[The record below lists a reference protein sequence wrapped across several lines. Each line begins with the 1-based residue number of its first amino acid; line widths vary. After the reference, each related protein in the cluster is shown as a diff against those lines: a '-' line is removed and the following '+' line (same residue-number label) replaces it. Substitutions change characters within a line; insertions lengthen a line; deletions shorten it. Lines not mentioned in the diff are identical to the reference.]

1 MKFLYRLLYV
11 LFLISFVALGIESY
25 ILGILPD
32 KYLFMLIGAIVFLLV
47 LVSLGFKFIRKG
59 IFKFFLSIFELI
71 FIIGS
76 LALIFYLHTTNSFFG
91 NINDLREETK
101 TYYLLVSKGSNF
113 KRINDLNDKNIGIFM
128 ENKDAVTKLEEEINF
143 EKITLNNVLEITD
156 GMDKVD
162 GVFLNSAYYDL
173 ICDENKG
180 FSKKVRIIKRITLKT
195 ESLVSSGKTNITKN
209 SFNILISGIDVSGD
223 ISTNS
228 RSDVNI
234 IMTVNPKTKE
244 ILLTHI
250 PRDYYVKFHGINAKD
265 KLTHAGIYGISMS
278 AQTIEDFLDIDI
290 DYYFRVNFTTLIKV
304 VDSIGGVDVY
314 SSFDFSEYGY
324 RFKKGINHLNGK
336 EALMFSR
343 IRHVLPG
350 GDRTRGKHQEE
361 VIAAILNKITSSE
374 VLLNNYNQLM
384 MSLSNSFQT
393 NMNSNDM
400 KKMIKFQL
408 NGMPAWNINSISVDG
423 NGSKGQCYSMPGRNL
438 YVMIPDE
445 RTISMAHKYIS
456 GIINGQKYDEI
467 N

>member
-1 MKFLYRLLYV
+1 MKILYRLIYV
-11 LFLISFVALGIESY
+11 LFLISFLALGTEIW

-32 KYLFMLIGAIVFLLV
+32 KYLFILIGAIVFLFV
-47 LVSLGFKFIRKG
+47 LVSLGFKFIKKG
-59 IFKFFLSIFELI
+59 VFKGFLSIFEII

-76 LALIFYLHTTNSFFG
+76 AALIFYLHTTNSFFG
-91 NINDLREETK
+91 NINDLKEETK
-101 TYYLLVSKGSNF
+101 TYYLIVSKSSDF
-113 KRINDLNDKNIGIFM
+113 KHINDLNDKNIGIFM
-128 ENKDAVTKLEEEINF
+128 ENKDAVSKLEEEINF
-143 EKITLNNVLEITD
+143 EKVTLNSVVNITD

-173 ICDENKG
+173 ICDDNKG
-180 FSKKVRIIKRITLKT
+180 FSKKIRIIKKITLKT
-195 ESLVSSGKTNITKN
+195 ESLVSGGKTNITKN

-250 PRDYYVKFHGINAKD
+250 PRDYYVKLHGINAKD

-278 AQTIEDFLDIDI
+278 ALTIEDFLDIDI

-314 SSFDFSEYGY
+314 SPFDFGEYGY

-350 GDRTRGKHQEE
+350 GDRDRGKHQEE
-361 VIAAILNKITSSE
+361 VIAAILNKITNSE
-374 VLLNNYNQLM
+374 VLLKNYNQLM
-384 MSLSNSFQT
+384 TSLSNSFQT
-393 NMNSNDM
+393 NMSHNDM
-400 KKMIKFQL
+400 KQFIKFQL
-408 NGMPAWNINSISVDG
+408 NGMPTWNINSISVDG

-445 RTISMAHKYIS
+445 KTVSMAHKYIS